1 MTAKSAP
8 ATVSPNAC
16 LTHHV
21 KKSSLF
27 FKQISTS
34 SKNTRRRAGRLAG
47 LYLLRLGVYRVATRL
62 TLLVIF
68 LAGSSPALHG
78 DSADHTTQTIG
89 QTNFTLPTGYRLEQL
104 ADESLTT
111 WPMLVDWAPNGD
123 LLVVESG
130 GVASPIEEHNKQLLH
145 RVVRLADT
153 NGDGRWD
160 QRTVVAAQLPLT
172 QGILCVGDD
181 VLLTS
186 PPVIYRLSQPDA
198 NGIYQQRD
206 VWFDGQ
212 TLTWCAND
220 LHGPFW
226 GHDGWIYWCKGAF
239 AHQTHAL
246 VNGGQ
251 LQTSA
256 AHIFRRRLSGGPLE
270 PVMTGGMDNP
280 NGFVMLPNGERF
292 FTSTFLHHPGG
303 GKRDGIVHALYGGLY
318 GKSHPVLQGHWR
330 TGPLLPVT
338 IELGAAAPAGLTH
351 WEIPPTNLAGQGD
364 VLVAALYNLQKV
376 TAHVL
381 QPAGASYQSSDLDLV
396 VADRIDFHPT
406 DVLPAPDGSL
416 IIVDTGGWYDL
427 CCPTSR
433 VDQKAANGGI
443 YRLVPPANHRE
454 LGNQNPAAN
463 DQSNDSAND
472 QRANN
477 KAPEKPKHNSDNIAI
492 NSPDD
497 PAFILRRLIDP
508 RRWVARRALWELHQ
522 TDNANANAAEPLV
535 PVLFQH
541 AADPQHPTAH
551 RLAWLWGLAAIETP
565 AATQHLRDLLR
576 CESPAVVQAASHAV
590 SVRRDAAA
598 VMDLASIV
606 RGTQALGVRRAA
618 AEALGRVG
626 QRTSADTLLDAASD
640 SMDDRAWQHSLTYAL
655 LELGAN
661 EAATA
666 QLART
671 GASPW
676 QTLTALTVLAQR
688 GAAES
693 ISPASVLGLVAC
705 GHPFIEREASGL
717 LAQHPEW
724 AAAALPQ
731 LEAWLADPQRP
742 VADLVPVVAGWKH
755 QPEVQAWV
763 ARRLAQAPTTPLPDQ
778 ERLLELLAAYR
789 HQAWPSH
796 WEPSLLAWLT
806 QAPAPVAADLVRW
819 LRDVPLAADS
829 ALVAALWDRAATATS
844 APDRWVALAALPAE
858 THLESVA
865 WAAELGLG
873 LRDPQDPDR
882 AGQATAALDRL
893 VVPRSSAQ
901 SLLEHMDQYSLR
913 TLPAVLAAVS
923 RLGDDD
929 LDLAALE
936 RLLAAP
942 TARSLPPEFLTQL
955 YRHRSASLQAAAADT
970 AAALA
975 PATEDVSQKVAEVL
989 QSLPPGDAL
998 RGLQVFRSAN
1008 AACSAC
1014 HRLGYVGG
1022 ELGPELST
1030 IGHSRSRAALLE
1042 AILFPNARL
1051 EQGYRPTQLLT
1062 TDGRVYSGLVRERMD
1077 AHSFWLQLDADRKIL
1092 LRDDEIERQEPGTV
1106 SLMPSGIG
1114 EILSVQELA
1123 DLLEILGA
1131 AR

>member
-1 MTAKSAP
+1 MAVKRFPAAVLWLASLVILLGSAP
-8 ATVSPNAC
+8 TC
-16 LTHHV
+16 L
-21 KKSSLF
+21 
-27 FKQISTS
+27 
-34 SKNTRRRAGRLAG
+34 R
-47 LYLLRLGVYRVATRL
+47 
-62 TLLVIF
+62 
-68 LAGSSPALHG
+68 G
-78 DSADHTTQTIG
+78 DTPDRTTQTIG
-89 QTNFTLPTGYRLEQL
+89 QINFTLPPGYRLERL
-104 ADESLTT
+104 ADDSLTT

-130 GVASPIEEHNKQLLH
+130 GVASPIEEHNKRLLH
-145 RVVRLADT
+145 RVVRLSDT

-181 VLLTS
+181 VLITS

-226 GHDGWIYWCKGAF
+226 GQDGWIYWCKGAF

-303 GKRDGIVHALYGGLY
+303 GKRDGLVHALYGGLY
-318 GKSHPVLQGHWR
+318 GKSHQVLDGHWR

-338 IELGAAAPAGLTH
+338 VELGAAAPAGLTH
-351 WEIPPTNLAGQGD
+351 WETPPTDLAGQGD

-433 VDQKAANGGI
+433 VDQTAANGGI
-443 YRLVPPANHRE
+443 YRLVPPANQHG
-454 LGNQNPAAN
+454 LGNQNPATKVQA
-463 DQSNDSAND
+463 NDSADD
-472 QRANN
+472 QRADN
-477 KAPEKPKHNSDNIAI
+477 KTSDTADDN
-492 NSPDD
+492 PDN
-497 PAFILRRLIDP
+497 PASILRRLVDP

-522 TDNANANAAEPLV
+522 TDGANAEPLAA
-535 PVLFQH
+535 VLFQH
-541 AADPQHPTAH
+541 AADTRHPTAH

-565 AATQHLRDLLR
+565 AATQHLRDLLA
-576 CESPAVVQAASHAV
+576 CDTPAVVQAACHALSV
-590 SVRRDAAA
+590 SRDPVAAP
-598 VMDLASIV
+598 DLAALLHSPL
-606 RGTQALGVRRAA
+606 GLGVRRAA

-626 QRTSADTLLDAASD
+626 RERSAEALLAAARD

-655 LELGAN
+655 LELGAT
-661 EAATA
+661 EAAAA
-666 QLART
+666 QFGQSET
-671 GASPW
+671 SPW
-676 QTLTALTVLAQR
+676 QLLTALMVLEQR
-688 GAAES
+688 GAAAS
-693 ISPASVLGLVAC
+693 IPPASVLGLVAC
-705 GHPFIEREASGL
+705 GQPFVEREARRI

-724 AAAALPQ
+724 ATAALPQ
-731 LEAWLADPQRP
+731 LETWLADPHRP
-742 VADLVPVVAGWKH
+742 VADLVSVVVGWRQ
-755 QPEVQAWV
+755 QPDVQAWI
-763 ARRLAQAPTTPLPDQ
+763 AELLANATTMPVPDQ
-778 ERLLELLAAYR
+778 QRLLELLAAYR

-796 WEPSLLAWLT
+796 WEPALVAWLT
-806 QAPAPVAADLVRW
+806 QAPTPVAADLVRW
-819 LRDVPLAADS
+819 LRDVPLATGS
-829 ALVAALWDRAATATS
+829 ALVAALWDRAAAATS
-844 APDRWVALAALPAE
+844 APDRWAALAALPAE

-865 WAAELGLG
+865 WAEELGLG
-873 LRDPQDPDR
+873 LRDPHDPDR
-882 AGQATAALDRL
+882 AGQAAAALERL

-901 SLLEHMDQYSLR
+901 SLLEHLDQYSLR

-929 LDLAALE
+929 LDIAALE

-942 TARSLPPEFLTQL
+942 TARSLPAEFLTQL
-955 YRHRSASLQAAAADT
+955 YRSRSASLQAAAADT

-989 QSLPPGDAL
+989 PSLPPGDAL
-998 RGLQVFRSAN
+998 RGLQVFRSAK

-1051 EQGYRPTQLLT
+1051 EQGYRPLQVLT
-1062 TDGRVYSGLVRERMD
+1062 TDGRVYSGLVGERLD
-1077 AHSFWLQLDADRKIL
+1077 SGSFWLHLDADRKIL
-1092 LRDDEIERQEPGTV
+1092 LRDEEIERQEPGTV
-1106 SLMPSGIG
+1106 SVMPSGIG